1 MRSAVK
7 RKVLVVDDDGDVRA
21 MLLGV
26 LKDEGFF
33 TTEAIDGAGAVE
45 LFRDVLPDAVL
56 LDLNMP
62 SMGGIET
69 LHEIKRIAR
78 NVPVIILT
86 GFGDIPTAVEAI
98 KSGAYDFCVKPPD
111 FNKLIITLR
120 RAIEM
125 KELEEEVK
133 RAHTALELSQEG
145 IFGKSGAMRKV
156 IQQINQVAGTDFSVI
171 IQGETGTGKS
181 YIAGVLHSMSKR
193 ASNPFVRVDIG
204 LIPDPLA
211 ESELF
216 GYRKGAFTGADRNKF
231 GYFESARGGT
241 VFVDEL
247 ENMSPYMQSKL
258 LTAIEKK
265 EIYPLGSTNLVNID
279 VRFIAATNKDL
290 KSSVGKGLFRE
301 DLFYRIGEF
310 IITLPP
316 LRERREDIPFFT
328 QKFFLEACDELQKQ
342 IRGISDGALALLMQ
356 HAWYGNIRE
365 LKNVIRR
372 AVLLANTDMIKPVHL
387 DLTAGCRPEEEAPV
401 VPLSLK
407 DSVRELERTRI
418 QEALVRTRGNKTKAA
433 EILRISYKNMSDKIR
448 EYGIE

>member
-1 MRSAVK
+1 MK
-7 RKVLVVDDDGDVRA
+7 RKVLVVDDDGEVRA

-26 LKDEGFF
+26 LRDEGFS
-33 TTEAIDGAGAVE
+33 TTEAADGAGAVE
-45 LFRDVLPDAVL
+45 LFRDAVPDAVL

-62 SMGGIET
+62 SMGGIEV
-69 LHEIKRIAR
+69 LHEMKRIER
-78 NVPVIILT
+78 SVPVIILT

-98 KSGAYDFCVKPPD
+98 RSGAYDFCVKPPAFD
-111 FNKLIITLR
+111 ELIITLR

-125 KELEEEVK
+125 KELEEEVR
-133 RAHTALELSQEG
+133 RAHSALELSQEG
-145 IFGKSGAMRKV
+145 VFGKSSAMRKV
-156 IQQINQVAGTDFSVI
+156 IRQINQVAGTDFSVI

-181 YIAGVLHSMSKR
+181 YIAGALHSMSKR

-241 VFVDEL
+241 VFLDEL
-247 ENMSPYMQSKL
+247 ENMSSYMQSKL
-258 LTAIEKK
+258 LSAIEKK
-265 EIYPLGSTNLVNID
+265 EVYPLGSTDLVNID

-290 KSSVGKGLFRE
+290 IGSVRKGLFRE
-301 DLFYRIGEF
+301 DLFYRLGEF

-342 IRGISDGALALLMQ
+342 MRGISEGALDLLMQ
-356 HAWYGNIRE
+356 HPWYGNIRE

-372 AVLLANTDMIKPVHL
+372 AVLLATTDTIKPMHL
-387 DLTAGCRPEEEAPV
+387 DLAAGCRPEEDAFPA
-401 VPLSLK
+401 PLSLK
-407 DSVRELERTRI
+407 DSVKELERTRI
-418 QEALVRTRGNKTKAA
+418 QETLVRTAGNKTKAA
-433 EILRISYKNMSDKIR
+433 EILKISYKNISDKIK
-448 EYGIE
+448 EYGLE